1 MEFLVF
7 KRTDGALVVVPAMFQ
22 PPLACRGDGPLTFA
36 AVCDIDLDA
45 FTPDVVAAL
54 SADGYACI
62 RGPDWALLATA
73 LAVSDGATHG

>member
-7 KRTDGALVVVPAMFQ
+7 RRTDSALVVVPAMFE
-22 PPLACRGDGPLTFA
+22 PPLACRRDGMLTFA

-54 SADGYACI
+54 SAHGYACV
-62 RGPDWALLATA
+62 RGPDWNLLADAMDLTEA
-73 LAVSDGATHG
+73 TEDG

>member
-7 KRTDGALVVVPAMFQ
+7 RRTDSALVVVPAMFQ
-22 PPLACRGDGPLTFA
+22 PPLACRRDGILTFA

-54 SADGYACI
+54 SADGYACV
-62 RGPDWALLATA
+62 RGPDWNLLADAMDLTQA
-73 LAVSDGATHG
+73 TEDG